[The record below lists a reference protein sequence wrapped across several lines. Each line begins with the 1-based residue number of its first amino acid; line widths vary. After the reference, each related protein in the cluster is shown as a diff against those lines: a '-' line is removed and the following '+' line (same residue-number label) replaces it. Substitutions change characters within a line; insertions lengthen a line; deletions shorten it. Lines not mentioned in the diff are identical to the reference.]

1 MSQPTELSAGA
12 LNGSDHLKVELIA
25 PPGRPPFVAINWPT
39 AATITT
45 AASLDQGGGYR
56 DAVIGCCERPAGSAQ
71 GPLAALAIDQTKA
84 PRVFRLLGLCH
95 SSASGERQ
103 R

>member
-25 PPGRPPFVAINWPT
+25 PPGKPPFVAINWPT

-45 AASLDQGGGYR
+45 PASFDQVAATAMRLLAAASVQ
-56 DAVIGCCERPAGSAQ
+56 
-71 GPLAALAIDQTKA
+71 LAALKVGSSHRPDQSPESVSA
-84 PRVFRLLGLCH
+84 LGLCH

>member
-25 PPGRPPFVAINWPT
+25 PPGKPPFVAINWPT

-45 AASLDQGGGYR
+45 PASLDQGGGYPR
-56 DAVIGCCERPAGSAQ
+56 CGYWLLRASSWQRSRSTGGSSHRPDQSPESVSAP
-71 GPLAALAIDQTKA
+71 GALSFQCK
-84 PRVFRLLGLCH
+84 R
-95 SSASGERQ
+95 
-103 R
+103 